1 MWVRGT
7 RFQSLPKR
15 HRWRAVA
22 RPAAILFAVGVG
34 LGLVGC
40 SGAVEPT
47 PASTSTPAVQP
58 TPTTRVEG
66 PQPSSDILAKGAEL
80 YAANCQTCHGDRE
93 GRGSSQGAPPH
104 NETGHTWHHPDAQLK
119 DWVMNGKL
127 GFGQM
132 PPFREKLTGAETEA
146 ILAYIKT
153 WWMPD
158 QRESQA
164 DISRRYQEA
173 LEKYKKGQ

>member
-1 MWVRGT
+1 MWSQALRP
-7 RFQSLPKR
+7 QSPSDQNM
-15 HRWRAVA
+15 WRAATRKVISMSAVA
-22 RPAAILFAVGVG
+22 VG
-34 LGLVGC
+34 LGLAGC

-58 TPTTRVEG
+58 APTTRSEG
-66 PQPSSDILAKGAEL
+66 PQASSDILDKGAEL

-93 GRGSSQGAPPH
+93 GRGLSQGAPPH
-104 NETGHTWHHPDAQLK
+104 SETGHTWHHPDAHLK

-132 PPFREKLTGAETEA
+132 PPFREKLTEAETEA
-146 ILAYIKT
+146 ILAFIKT
-153 WWMPD
+153 WWTPD

-164 DISRRYQEA
+164 NVSRRYQEA
-173 LEKYKKGQ
+173 LEKYEKGQ